1 MNATHPADDTLTLLL
16 PSDLTVLDQVVEA
29 TQDYLAARLDDE
41 DLAYRVLLLA
51 TEAVTNA
58 IEHGNQLDA
67 SKQVRMSLRVL
78 PGQVELSVEDE
89 GGGFDPASVENPLR
103 DENLLEDSGRG
114 IFLIEQMADEVYYEH
129 EGRRVR
135 MFFNRSA

>member
-135 MFFNRSA
+135 MFFNRSV